1 MVCLH
6 PFWLAKEKFAV
17 PCGRCIPCKIMRT
30 HAWATRLQVE
40 REYWSCAAFVT
51 LTYDDEHLPPT
62 LRPRHLQ
69 LFFKRL
75 RKALSPRKIKYFACG
90 EYGEKGGLVMA
101 GSHAGQFVHRPHYH
115 AIIFG
120 VSPVS
125 DRQTIQDCWKYCDWR
140 MLSAKSIGTV
150 TYDSCRYVAGYV
162 QKKLYGEKAKETY
175 NERNLAPFVRMSKG
189 LGLNFALDNKEL
201 LEQSLG
207 VGMRGYV
214 VSLPHYFRDKLGIDP
229 EMIKRKH
236 EELVKNSFEDYLQSH
251 GYTKS
256 KRSEA
261 MFNYKSFKEG
271 RPLRERREIDLKN
284 KLAIQSG
291 DYFEEF

>member
-6 PFWLAKEKFAV
+6 PFWLDKEKFAV
-17 PCGRCIPCKIMRT
+17 PCGRCLPCKIMRT

-40 REYWSCAAFVT
+40 REYWRDAAFVT
-51 LTYDDEHLPPT
+51 LTYEDKQLPPT

-75 RKALSPRKIKYFACG
+75 RKALAPRKIKYFACG
-90 EYGEKGGLVMA
+90 EYGDKGGFVKEGIFA
-101 GSHAGQFVHRPHYH
+101 GKFVHRPHYH

-120 VSPVS
+120 VSPVT
-125 DRQTIQDCWKYCDWR
+125 DRQVIMDCWKYCNWQ
-140 MLSAKSIGTV
+140 MLEAKAIGTV

-162 QKKLYGEKAKETY
+162 QKKLYGEEAKKAY
-175 NERNLAPFVRMSKG
+175 DVMHLAPFVRMSKG
-189 LGLNFALDNKEL
+189 LGLQFALDNKGL

-229 EMIKRKH
+229 ELIKRKH
-236 EELVKNSFEDYLQSH
+236 TELVENDFEKYLQSH

-261 MFNYKSFKEG
+261 MFSYHDFKAG
-271 RPLRERREIDLKN
+271 RPLRERRSIDLHN
-284 KLAIQSG
+284 KMAIQSG